1 MGSVVDAAVGYNPMT
16 IATDLVTG
24 GQASQAL
31 GVSGIMGSNGDSF
44 FGVGGQDPSIDYA
57 WSPQQQALFNMFAPS
72 LSGIADAGASGG
84 MGYDIPDPYK
94 LKSMSGA
101 LQGYNLPDASTLMP
115 TRSFFESIDPSVME
129 GMNMMYDDSRNQMF
143 ETLGASGLGGS
154 ARGGFSGTAGAALGE
169 FQANKARNM
178 MTDLFNM
185 SLPGMAQGYQSEVD
199 TQNFQR
205 QLNLI
210 DLMNQNAQRENIFN
224 MQAQAMRYPYDAALS
239 VMGATLPNPVVIPGS
254 PGLLEQ
260 MIPTLPLMAM
270 AMK

>member
-1 MGSVVDAAVGYNPMT
+1 MGGGLGYP
-16 IATDLVTG
+16 
-24 GQASQAL
+24 
-31 GVSGIMGSNGDSF
+31 
-44 FGVGGQDPSIDYA
+44 
-57 WSPQQQALFNMFAPS
+57 
-72 LSGIADAGASGG
+72 
-84 MGYDIPDPYK
+84 IPDPYE
-94 LKSMSGA
+94 LASMSGA

-205 QLNLI
+205 QLNLT

-224 MQAQAMRYPYDAALS
+224 MQAQSMRYPYDAALS
-239 VMGATLPNPVVIPGS
+239 VMGATLPNPVVNPGS
-254 PGLLEQ
+254 PGMLQQ
-260 MIPTLPLMAM
+260 MLPTLPLMAM